1 METSLLL
8 SPANYLITWQPCE
21 GRKRGKKSLKRV
33 DNVHWTFKCNVTR
46 KGYMGILAASGGLWL
61 GNMGCW
67 FCRCWCWW
75 WSWSREGGERSGG
88 FEERSLMSS
97 LTLTLTPPSTPLTQA
112 PPHPQ
117 GLGVNFSFCLKCFV
131 KVTFSDICSL
141 IIISIWIW
149 FRLIWKR
156 ENYLFAFTIICQR
169 LDFQGTYQPRHQP
182 TKALTN

>member
-1 METSLLL
+1 MVGEYGMLILQMLMLMMELE
-8 SPANYLITWQPCE
+8 QG
-21 GRKRGKKSLKRV
+21 GRGTQR
-33 DNVHWTFKCNVTR
+33 
-46 KGYMGILAASGGLWL
+46 
-61 GNMGCW
+61 
-67 FCRCWCWW
+67 
-75 WSWSREGGERSGG
+75 G

-149 FRLIWKR
+149 FRLIWKQER
-156 ENYLFAFTIICQR
+156 CCLIICLPSQLSVNVSIFR
-169 LDFQGTYQPRHQP
+169 VHTNQGTNQLNNQP
-182 TKALTN
+182 TKAAWEHLDI